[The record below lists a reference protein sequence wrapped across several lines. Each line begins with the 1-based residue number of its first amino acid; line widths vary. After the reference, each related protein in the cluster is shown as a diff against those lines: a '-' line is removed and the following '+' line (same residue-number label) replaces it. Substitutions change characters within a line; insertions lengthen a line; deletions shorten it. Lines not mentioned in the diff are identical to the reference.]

1 MTNSISIG
9 AAYLDQKIEGGSV
22 DNSPIGATT
31 ASTVAATT
39 LTASGATTLNGS
51 VALGNASTDTIG
63 FYGVTPAAQRA
74 YSSALH
80 ATSGISSST
89 DFGATQ
95 LAAVQE
101 IQNTFIAL
109 GIWATA

>member
-1 MTNSISIG
+1 MASYEILDYGSPDGSIWGKS
-9 AAYLDQKIEGGSV
+9 
-22 DNSPIGATT
+22 ATEK
-31 ASTVAATT
+31 
-39 LTASGATTLNGS
+39 
-51 VALGNASTDTIG
+51 IG
-63 FYGVTPAAQRA
+63 FYGKVPVVQRP

-95 LAAVQE
+95 LAWAQE
-101 IQNTFIAL
+101 VQNTFIGL

>member
-1 MTNSISIG
+1 MTIPTSYFNPH
-9 AAYLDQKIEGGSV
+9 
-22 DNSPIGATT
+22 NSPDGVQLGLSAT
-31 ASTVAATT
+31 ASPNPGKV
-39 LTASGATTLNGS
+39 
-51 VALGNASTDTIG
+51 G
-63 FYGVTPAAQRA
+63 FYGKVPVVQRP

-95 LAAVQE
+95 LAWAQE
-101 IQNTFIAL
+101 VQNTFIGL